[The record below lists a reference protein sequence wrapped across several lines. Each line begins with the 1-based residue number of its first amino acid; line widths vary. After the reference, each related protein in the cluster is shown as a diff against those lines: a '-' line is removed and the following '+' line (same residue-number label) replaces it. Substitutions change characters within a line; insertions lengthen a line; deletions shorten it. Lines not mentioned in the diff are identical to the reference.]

1 MQNHVSNCGPV
12 LCKQTNIV
20 PMCSLVFFSL
30 LFAGWENIYICI
42 AWILKERERLVRH
55 HRYKEIVKIYSNMQ
69 MLYMLD
75 VNARWGHEFCVWM
88 KIWRTWQRK
97 QREKEW
103 KKNFMT
109 ACNVN
114 IVFLYVRVPFTGL
127 ICVIIIFFHLTLSV
141 SGFSLLSFG
150 KLRRRERIFM
160 LFFFFEVGAT
170 HFFLFIF
177 TLVVI

>member
-1 MQNHVSNCGPV
+1 M
-12 LCKQTNIV
+12 QTNKHCAV
-20 PMCSLVFFSL
+20 VFAGFFSL
-30 LFAGWENIYICI
+30 FFSLVGKIFIYVLHGF
-42 AWILKERERLVRH
+42 WKRERLLRH
-55 HRYKEIVKIYSNMQ
+55 QRYKEIVKIYSNMQ

-150 KLRRRERIFM
+150 KLRRRERISM
-160 LFFFFEVGAT
+160 LFFLKLVLPTFFSSYL
-170 HFFLFIF
+170 HWL
-177 TLVVI
+177 